1 MRLRAC
7 RLAALIAVVCG
18 GPALAGPDE
27 PDAIVDTLGLSG
39 SLRAGYWSSDREL
52 DDRNH
57 FAPESLWLQGSHD
70 FGSGLNARAEG
81 WVNQQWTPQHRTPQ
95 GELRQG
101 YLGWHDSDWDV
112 AVGRRLVSWGRA
124 DRVNP
129 TDVISSRD
137 YTLLFPDDADQ
148 KRGNLMARAA
158 YGTGSYTISALWL
171 PEFRP
176 DVLPLERPPGVTIDR
191 QGSRLDPVQFAARLD
206 RVGEG
211 VDWSVSYFD
220 GVDRDPNL
228 RITALGPSGL
238 TVALVHRR
246 ERLGGADFATNV
258 GGFGLRGE
266 VAYAVPANDA
276 ADTFSRHP
284 FVFAVIGADRDIVE
298 RLNINL
304 QYVFHLVTEYS
315 DPFQI
320 ADPTVRKVAVR
331 GALLNN
337 QLTRL
342 QQGGTLRIAYTTA
355 DGAWMMELAAAGFA
369 TDGSAVIRPKLT
381 YAINDNWKA
390 IAGADVFF
398 GGGNGFFGQLRHNR
412 TVYTEVRLSF

>member
-1 MRLRAC
+1 MRLGAWC
-7 RLAALIAVVCG
+7 SAALLAVLYG
-18 GPALAGPDE
+18 GPALAGPE
-27 PDAIVDTLGLSG
+27 GSSSFVDALGLSG

-57 FAPESLWLQGSHD
+57 FAPASLWLQGSHD
-70 FGSGLNARAEG
+70 FGSGVNARAEG

-101 YLGWHDSDWDV
+101 FLGWHEGNWDF

-129 TDVISSRD
+129 TDVVTSRD
-137 YTLLFPDDADQ
+137 YTLLFTDDADQ
-148 KRGNLMARAA
+148 KRGNLMASTA
-158 YGTGSYTISALWL
+158 YGLGDYTISALWL

-176 DVLPLERPPGVTIDR
+176 DVLPLEEKSGVTIDK

-206 RVGEG
+206 RVGAG
-211 VDWSVSYFD
+211 FDWSVSYFD
-220 GVDRDPNL
+220 GVDRDPNF
-228 RITALGPSGL
+228 RIAELGASGL

-246 ERLGGADFATNV
+246 ERLGGADFATNL

-266 VAYAVPANDA
+266 VAYAAPAGNA
-276 ADTFSRHP
+276 TDTFSRHP
-284 FVFAVIGADRDIVE
+284 FIFAVIGADRDIAE
-298 RLNINL
+298 RFNINL
-304 QYVFHLVTEYS
+304 QYVFHLVTAYS
-315 DPFQI
+315 DPFRI
-320 ADPTVRKVAVR
+320 ADPTTRAVAVR

-342 QQGGTLRIAYTTA
+342 QQGGTLRIAYATA
-355 DGAWMMELAAAGFA
+355 DGAWTMELAAAGFA

-390 IAGADVFF
+390 IAGGDVFF
-398 GGGNGFFGQLRHNR
+398 GGSNGFFGQLRHNR
-412 TVYTEVRLSF
+412 TVYSELRYSF

>member
-1 MRLRAC
+1 VRLRAC
-7 RLAALIAVVCG
+7 CSAALFAVVCG
-18 GPALAGPDE
+18 GPALAGPE
-27 PDAIVDTLGLSG
+27 GSGSIFDTLALSG

-57 FAPESLWLQGSHD
+57 FVPESVWLQAAPN
-70 FGSGLNARAEG
+70 FGSGFSGRAEG

-101 YLGWHDSDWDV
+101 FLDWHGGDWEV

-124 DRVNP
+124 DRINP
-129 TDVISSRD
+129 TDVVASRD
-137 YTLLFPDDADQ
+137 YTLLFTDDADQ
-148 KRGNLMARAA
+148 RRGSLMASAA
-158 YGTGSYTISALWL
+158 YGVGDYTLSALWL

-176 DVLPLERPPGVTIDR
+176 DVLPLEQKSGVTIDR

-211 VDWSVSYFD
+211 FDWSVSYFD
-220 GVDRDPNL
+220 GIDRDPDF

-238 TVALVHRR
+238 TVDLVHRR
-246 ERLGGADFATNV
+246 ERLAGADFATNL

-266 VAYAVPANDA
+266 IAYAAPAGDA

-304 QYVFHLVTEYS
+304 QYVFHLVTSYS
-315 DPFQI
+315 DPLRI
-320 ADPTVRKVAVR
+320 ADPTVRAVAVR

-355 DGAWMMELAAAGFA
+355 DGAWTMELAAAGFA

-398 GGGNGFFGQLRHNR
+398 GGSNGFFGQLRHNR
-412 TVYTEVRLSF
+412 TVYAELRYSF

>member
-1 MRLRAC
+1 MRFGAC
-7 RLAALIAVVCG
+7 CSAALFAV
-18 GPALAGPDE
+18 AYSSSASAGPDE
-27 PDAIVDTLGLSG
+27 SSSIIDALGLTG

-57 FAPESLWLQGSHD
+57 FAPESLWLQGSQD

-81 WVNQQWTPQHRTPQ
+81 WVNQQWTPQHPTPQ

-101 YLGWHDSDWDV
+101 YLGWHNGDWDV
-112 AVGRRLVSWGRA
+112 AVGRRVVSWGRA

-129 TDVISSRD
+129 TDVISSHD
-137 YTLLFPDDADQ
+137 YTLLFSDDADQ
-148 KRGNLMARAA
+148 KRGDLMATAA
-158 YGTGSYTISALWL
+158 YGVGSYTISALWL

-176 DVLPLERPPGVTIDR
+176 DVLPLEQTQGVTIDP
-191 QGSRLDPVQFAARLD
+191 QGSRLDPMQYAARLD

-220 GVDRDPNL
+220 GIDRDPNL

-238 TVALVHRR
+238 TVDLVHRR

-266 VAYAVPANDA
+266 IAYAAPAGDA
-276 ADTFSRHP
+276 TDTFSRRP
-284 FVFAVIGADRDIVE
+284 FVFAVIGADHDIVD

-304 QYVFHLVTEYS
+304 QYVFHLMTEYS

-320 ADPTVRKVAVR
+320 ADPITRKIAVR

-342 QQGGTLRIAYTTA
+342 QQGGTLRVAYATA
-355 DGAWMMELAAAGFA
+355 DGAWTTELAAAGFA

-398 GGGNGFFGQLRHNR
+398 GGSNAFFGQLRHNR
-412 TVYTEVRLSF
+412 TIYTELRYSF

>member
-1 MRLRAC
+1 VRLGARC
-7 RLAALIAVVCG
+7 SAALFAVLCG
-18 GPALAGPDE
+18 GPALADPEAPGSPLDVL
-27 PDAIVDTLGLSG
+27 ALSG

-57 FAPESLWLQGSHD
+57 FAPESLWLKAD
-70 FGSGLNARAEG
+70 PDLGSGVSGHAEA

-95 GELRQG
+95 FELRQG
-101 YLGWHDSDWDV
+101 YFAWHGGDWGL

-137 YTLLFPDDADQ
+137 YTLLFTDDADQ
-148 KRGNLMARAA
+148 KRGDLIATAA
-158 YGTGSYTISALWL
+158 YGIGNYTISALWL

-176 DVLPLERPPGVTIDR
+176 DVLPLERPPGVAIDT
-191 QGSRLDPVQFAARLD
+191 QGSRLDPVQFAAHLD

-211 VDWSVSYFD
+211 FDWSVSYFD
-220 GVDRDPNL
+220 GIDRDPNFHL
-228 RITALGPSGL
+228 GGVGPSGL
-238 TVALVHRR
+238 SVALVHRR

-266 VAYAVPANDA
+266 IAYAAPANDA
-276 ADTFSRHP
+276 TDTFSRHP
-284 FVFAVIGADRDIVE
+284 FVFAVIGADRDIIE
-298 RLNINL
+298 RLNVNL
-304 QYVFHLVTEYS
+304 QYVFHLVTAYS

-320 ADPTVRKVAVR
+320 ADPIARKVAVR

-342 QQGGTLRIAYTTA
+342 QQGGTLRIAYTAA
-355 DGAWMMELAAAGFA
+355 DSAWTMELAAAGFA

-412 TVYTEVRLSF
+412 TVYTQLRYSF